1 MNRLRTPLNEFQDK
15 YHPINLYCRLQ
26 ELGISEDDSW
36 KIGEAYQR
44 VFYQPI
50 LKFVKQKSE
59 RGCEIKNE

>member
-26 ELGISEDDSW
+26 ELGTTEDDSW

-44 VFYQPI
+44 AFYQPI
-50 LKFVKQKSE
+50 LKYVKKNIE
-59 RGCEIKNE
+59 RRLK